1 MSSTDSSGEKAMRSA
16 PKMKDNNGFIKQDVD
31 SSSTLPAAANK
42 S

>member
-1 MSSTDSSGEKAMRSA
+1 MSSTDSSGEKAI